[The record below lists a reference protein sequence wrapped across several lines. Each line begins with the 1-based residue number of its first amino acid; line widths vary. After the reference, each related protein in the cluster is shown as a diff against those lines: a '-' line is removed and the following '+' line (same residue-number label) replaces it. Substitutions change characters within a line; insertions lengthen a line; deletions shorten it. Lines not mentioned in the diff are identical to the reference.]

1 MGSVNSRSKAP
12 PSQPVQQIVY
22 RTPEPVTPIEPIKT
36 DDEVSAESRTSSL
49 LRRSR
54 GRFGTIL
61 TSFRG
66 VLTAKENDRK
76 TSKTLLGE

>member
-1 MGSVNSRSKAP
+1 MGSVNSKSKAP
-12 PSQPVQQIVY
+12 PSQPVQTIVY
-22 RTPEPVTPIEPIKT
+22 RTPEPAIPIEPVKT
-36 DDEVSAESRTSSL
+36 DQEVLAEARTQSL

-66 VLTAKENDRK
+66 VLSAKENDNK
-76 TSKTLLGE
+76 SSKTLLGE